1 MDAQKKTLDREVKK
15 LKKNRSMM
23 AGIGLLA
30 VMCIGYAGV
39 NGAVSRQESRQA
51 AEEEAAVIRLTNL
64 NEVTKISITS
74 QDGTQ
79 NFLKE
84 EGQWKDADDPDRP
97 LKQSLVSLLASSGA
111 DLRADRELEGAG
123 DLKNYGLDQP
133 LRQAVFMDSQG
144 NEAAVLIGNELEDG
158 RYYAKL
164 EDEPQ
169 VYTIDSGLVSA
180 MDYSYLEFIQPD
192 TLPQTEEDQIQE
204 VTVET
209 GESCTLYSRE
219 EDTLTEEMAAA
230 AAGLTLGQCTAWK
243 PDQEELQAMGF
254 DGSQIRLK
262 YTYTSSEEAEGSGQS
277 SSVSLEIGDLMEG
290 ESSYYVRLEGSWL
303 INQMSKSALEVFL
316 NPGETSS
323 R

>member
-1 MDAQKKTLDREVKK
+1 MNFEKK
-15 LKKNRSMM
+15 
-23 AGIGLLA
+23 
-30 VMCIGYAGV
+30 
-39 NGAVSRQESRQA
+39 
-51 AEEEAAVIRLTNL
+51 
-64 NEVTKISITS
+64 
-74 QDGTQ
+74 
-79 NFLKE
+79 
-84 EGQWKDADDPDRP
+84 EGEWLDADDPERP
-97 LKQSLVSLLASSGA
+97 LKQSLVSLLASSGQKLTA
-111 DLRADRELEGAG
+111 VRKLEGAG
-123 DLKNYGLDQP
+123 ELSNYGLDDP
-133 LRQAVFMDSQG
+133 AYRASFSDDNG
-144 NEAAVLIGNELEDG
+144 KEAAILVGDELDDG
-158 RYYAKL
+158 RFYAKL
-164 EDEPQ
+164 EDQ
-169 VYTIDSGLVSA
+169 ADVYTIDSGLVSA

-262 YTYTSSEEAEGSGQS
+262 YTYTSSEEAEDSGQS

-290 ESSYYVRLEGSWL
+290 ESSYYVRLEGSWM